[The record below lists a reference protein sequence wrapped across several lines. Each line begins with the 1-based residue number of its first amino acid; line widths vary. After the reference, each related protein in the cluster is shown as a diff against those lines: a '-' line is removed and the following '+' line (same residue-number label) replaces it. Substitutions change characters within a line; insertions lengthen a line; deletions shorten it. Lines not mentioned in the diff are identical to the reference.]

1 MGGKRKIINDLLA
14 QILKKKKKDNST
26 SSSSSSSTS
35 SDSTDSSSNSE
46 SKKKAKKVSKK
57 RLKKRKID
65 KKHGEGT
72 STPKKFDAR
81 NIINKNKDSSNNK
94 KAALR
99 KRDRQ
104 TDRDDKIEKLRNVK
118 TIGDYLSFQEQYF
131 KLYLIRTTDKA
142 KCCPNYNLGVIC
154 KQKRLQDM
162 NYPTCCCQYTGL
174 YYAHICSFCSR
185 HLGLAMLHTA
195 KVCQYKMMKDIVAAE
210 NQQTVSKS
218 NEKDE
223 DDDEFIIQ
231 MKNDE
236 TID

>member
-1 MGGKRKIINDLLA
+1 MVYYNDLLT
-14 QILKKKKKDNST
+14 QILKKKKKDNSS

-81 NIINKNKDSSNNK
+81 NIINKNKDSSNK

-99 KRDRQ
+99 KMDRQ

-154 KQKRLQDM
+154 KQKD
-162 NYPTCCCQYTGL
+162 
-174 YYAHICSFCSR
+174 
-185 HLGLAMLHTA
+185 
-195 KVCQYKMMKDIVAAE
+195 YK
-210 NQQTVSKS
+210 T
-218 NEKDE
+218 
-223 DDDEFIIQ
+223 
-231 MKNDE
+231 
-236 TID
+236 